1 MKRLFLTSAL
11 SEVANDIAKKI
22 HCKGLKLAFILTASE
37 VEKGDLW
44 WLRADREALVEMGFD
59 LFDYTLTGKTKVD
72 VKNGLINA
80 DVLFF
85 SGGNTF
91 YLLQK
96 IQESDSAEV
105 IKEFVENG
113 KVYIGSSA
121 GSLIAGPD
129 IYPVRFADDIKMAP
143 KLNGYKGF
151 ELVDFIT
158 LPHWG
163 HEDFKK
169 AYLDGLINS
178 IYNNDHKTI
187 LLTNYQYIE
196 VKDDEFKI
204 EETIHSVKVE

>member
-1 MKRLFLTSAL
+1 MKLFLASAVN
-11 SEVANDIAKKI
+11 EVASSIAKKI
-22 HCKGLKLAFILTASE
+22 DCKGLRLAFILTASE

-44 WLRADREALVEMGFD
+44 WLRADRKALVDIGFD
-59 LFDYTLTGKTKVD
+59 VFDYTLTDKTKD
-72 VKNGLINA
+72 DIKKDLTKT

-96 IQESDSAEV
+96 IQESNCTEV
-105 IKEFVENG
+105 IKKFVESG

-143 KLNGYKGF
+143 KLKDYKGF
-151 ELVDFIT
+151 GLVDFIV

-169 AYLDGLINS
+169 AYLGGLIKS
-178 IYNNDHKTI
+178 IYNNEHKTI
-187 LLTNYQYIE
+187 LLTNNQYVE
-196 VKDDEFKI
+196 VDGDTYKI
-204 EETIHSVKVE
+204 EEAKHN

>member
-1 MKRLFLTSAL
+1 MKRLFLASAV
-11 SEVANDIAKKI
+11 SEVASDIAKKI
-22 HCKGLKLAFILTASE
+22 DCKGLKLAFIMTASE

-44 WLRADREALVEMGFD
+44 WLRADREALVKMGFN
-59 LFDYTLTGKTKVD
+59 LFDHTLTNKTKSD
-72 VKNGLINA
+72 VKKDLEKA

-91 YLLQK
+91 YRLQK

-105 IKEFVENG
+105 IKKFVEGG
-113 KVYIGSSA
+113 KIYIGSSA

-129 IYPVRFADDIKMAP
+129 IYPVRFADDIKMAS
-143 KLNGYKGF
+143 KLKNYKGF
-151 ELVDFIT
+151 GFVDFMV

-169 AYLDGLINS
+169 AYLDGLIKS
-178 IYNNDHKTI
+178 IYNNEHKTI

-196 VKDDEFKI
+196 VNGD
-204 EETIHSVKVE
+204 TYKVEEVKHS

>member
-1 MKRLFLTSAL
+1 MKRLFLASAV
-11 SEVANDIAKKI
+11 SEVASDVAKKI
-22 HCKGLKLAFILTASE
+22 KCKGLKLAFILTASE

-44 WLRADREALVEMGFD
+44 WLRADREALVRMGFD
-59 LFDYTLTGKTKVD
+59 LFDYTLTNKTKTD
-72 VKNGLINA
+72 VKKDLEKA

-96 IQESDSAEV
+96 IQESDSSEV
-105 IKEFVENG
+105 IKNIIEEG
-113 KVYIGSSA
+113 KIYIGSSA
-121 GSLIAGPD
+121 GSIIAGPD

-143 KLNGYKGF
+143 KLKGYKGF
-151 ELVDFIT
+151 VLVDFIT

-169 AYLDGLINS
+169 AYLNGLIES
-178 IYNNDHKTI
+178 IYNNEHKTI

-196 VKDDEFKI
+196 VKDDTYKI
-204 EETIHSVKVE
+204 EEVKHN